1 MTVHDL
7 PATEAEVKK
16 LKSEGYFVRERFF
29 TGTELDRVEE
39 LADRA
44 IAFHNQ
50 CLDGEPTT
58 YSSVS
63 VKDGIVFA
71 NQLADDS
78 DAGAE
83 LLSFALQPRF
93 ASFARS
99 VAGPDAAHHCW
110 QIVYKFPHF
119 TSPFPWHQDHTHTP
133 ADRPFYNIWI
143 ALSDMSAENGCLRVL
158 PGVALDQVLQYHPT
172 PFGMSCWPLD
182 DPNQGIPMEMER
194 GSVFVVTSHTLH
206 MSGGNYTDGYRKA
219 LLLVLVDRNAV
230 VHGRPVRSIPYDSTA
245 PHDSKLVEASRG

>member
-1 MTVHDL
+1 MTIHDL

-29 TGTELDRVEE
+29 AGAELDRVEE

-50 CLDGEPTT
+50 CLDDESTM
-58 YSSVS
+58 YRSVS
-63 VKDGIVFA
+63 VKDGIIFA
-71 NQLADDS
+71 NEFS
-78 DAGAE
+78 DGSGVGGE
-83 LLSFALQPRF
+83 LLSFALQPKVTT
-93 ASFARS
+93 FARS

-119 TSPFPWHQDHTHTP
+119 TNPFPWHQDHIHTP
-133 ADRPFYNIWI
+133 ADRPFYNVWI
-143 ALSDMSAENGCLRVL
+143 ALSDMSVENGCLRVL
-158 PGVALDQVLQYHPT
+158 PRIALDQVLEYHPT
-172 PFGMSCWPLD
+172 PFGMSCWSFD

-206 MSGGNYTDGYRKA
+206 MSGGNHTDHRRKA
-219 LLLVLVDRNAV
+219 MLLAFLDRNATV
-230 VHGRPVRSIPYDSTA
+230 YGKPVRFTDYDDVAHQASG
-245 PHDSKLVEASRG
+245 LVEASHE